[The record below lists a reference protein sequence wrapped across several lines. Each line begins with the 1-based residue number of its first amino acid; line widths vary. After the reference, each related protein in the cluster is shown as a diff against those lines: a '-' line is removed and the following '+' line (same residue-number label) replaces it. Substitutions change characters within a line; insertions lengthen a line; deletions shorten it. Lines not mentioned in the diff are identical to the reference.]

1 MKKLLFTIF
10 VCSTLSAGMLNN
22 FSKNLLDTGL
32 NPGLVTIGINP
43 GFGTPV
49 SYSRV
54 GFSYEFKWQITK
66 NLSIVYFETPHK
78 RINVDMFNSSNSP
91 YRVAVFPEDLITEES
106 EEATTLLSSDLQS
119 YSVANKYLKY
129 SPMYHT
135 INDLKIRFH
144 FNLY

>member
-49 SYSRV
+49 SYSSV

-78 RINVDMFNSSNSP
+78 RIHVDVWTYKVETFGGLD
-91 YRVAVFPEDLITEES
+91 EDIMYNAYEES
-106 EEATTLLSSDLQS
+106 TTLSSSDFK
-119 YSVANKYLKY
+119 KYTIYDRYLTY

>member
-1 MKKLLFTIF
+1 MKKLLLIIF
-10 VCSTLSAGMLNN
+10 AFSTLSAGMLNN

-43 GFGTPV
+43 GFGQPV
-49 SYSRV
+49 SYQDV

-66 NLSIVYFETPHK
+66 FLSIVYFETPHK
-78 RINVDMFNSSNSP
+78 RINEWHKIVDEGYTVN
-91 YRVAVFPEDLITEES
+91 EEH
-106 EEATTLLSSDLQS
+106 TL
-119 YSVANKYLKY
+119 